1 MAGKLSIILT
11 VVTLSAMLLVA
22 CSPAVPVVPA
32 DLTETPQTPTQVKC
46 SDAGCFQPH
55 FLSCT
60 SSVMTMPFVEGSFF
74 TITVFGKENGLCH
87 YATTVMDKDGKS
99 IPGGPPSADCRVPI
113 EKITEDTFGHF
124 FGQGTESIKAEQD
137 KIENDYCVIK

>member
-1 MAGKLSIILT
+1 MAGKLSIILI

-22 CSPAVPVVPA
+22 CSPTVPVVPVG
-32 DLTETPQTPTQVKC
+32 LTEIPQTATPVKC
-46 SDAGCFQPH
+46 SDAGCLQPY

-74 TITVFGKENGLCH
+74 TITVFGTENDLCH
-87 YATTVMDKDGKS
+87 YAATIMDKDGKS

-113 EKITEDTFGHF
+113 EKISEDTFGHF
-124 FGQGTESIKAEQD
+124 FGQGTDSIKAEQD
-137 KIENDYCVIK
+137 KIENDFCVIK